1 MESNMTQMN
10 VRLETN
16 LKNQGDAA
24 LAHAGYS
31 PSQAA
36 RKLWT
41 LAAKLRHNPKLL
53 SDILEGTVI
62 QSSHLQ
68 TNDLI
73 EKKLNYLK
81 ESDELIEQLYQSLD
95 QQSAHF
101 LNTASYEDLREALYK
116 NKAHNYEE
124 SLK

>member
-41 LAAKLRHNPKLL
+41 LAAKLRHNP
-53 SDILEGTVI
+53 SYCQIF
-62 QSSHLQ
+62 
-68 TNDLI
+68 
-73 EKKLNYLK
+73 LK
-81 ESDELIEQLYQSLD
+81 EPLSK
-95 QQSAHF
+95 A
-101 LNTASYEDLREALYK
+101 ALFK
-116 NKAHNYEE
+116 QAI
-124 SLK
+124 

>member
-1 MESNMTQMN
+1 MTQMN
-10 VRLETN
+10 VRFR
-16 LKNQGDAA
+16 NQPKKSRRCRTGPCC
-24 LAHAGYS
+24 YS

-62 QSSHLQ
+62 QSSPLQ

-116 NKAHNYEE
+116 NKARNYEE

>member
-10 VRLETN
+10 VRLETS
-16 LKNQGDAA
+16 LKTQGDAA

-36 RKLWT
+36 RKLWA

-53 SDILEGTVI
+53 QDILEGTII
-62 QSSHLQ
+62 QASPLHPD
-68 TNDLI
+68 DLV
-73 EKKLNYLK
+73 EKKLNSIK
-81 ESDELIEQLYQSLD
+81 ESDKLIEQLHQLLD
-95 QQSAHF
+95 SESTSF
-101 LNTASYEDLREALYK
+101 LNTASHETLREAMYE
-116 NKAHNYEE
+116 NKAHDYEE